1 MSLLSTLT
9 GGLFGKSP
17 AKNVKRASTPEAPVE
32 RRPAVKDSN
41 VQRKTGSIDS
51 LRKGSKPAPKAQRR
65 HSQVVEPNAQDL
77 IEIKEF
83 SGSIITAPSGMAPIS
98 QAQMQFV
105 ALLDFPN
112 APVLIVSKSNAKQHE
127 VSTAKSI
134 LRRKGFAWRKEFLV
148 GLDVVRSAYER
159 SGVFMGGSGEAPTQ
173 AVAME
178 KAFVDLL
185 SEAAALGSSDIH
197 IFVRRYEAE
206 VKFRVDNLLTSFK
219 DMTAIEASELCQAAF
234 NMADASDPTY
244 MPNEQQGA
252 RVNEAKLKSLN
263 FQGDVQSLRL
273 QFNPLAGGGRHMVA
287 RLLYNQK
294 VGSSDDVDTLGY
306 AKSQIDQIKKMRRRP
321 VGVNVISGPTGS
333 GKSTTLQRG
342 LTALM
347 REKPGL
353 ATLTIE
359 DPPEYI
365 IEGAAQIPV
374 TNAQTAEERS
384 EKFRAAIAG
393 ALRSDPNIIMIG
405 EIRDSSSAKLAFEAA
420 MTGHA
425 VWTTVHAN
433 DAVSIIDRLRDLD
446 VELFKLCDPSN
457 MSGLI
462 GQRLV
467 RRSVK
472 DKEISFEEGVE
483 RNFLSSDLV
492 EKLRVLCGDKIDGI
506 RFAGADASQSDYD
519 SHFSGRTVV
528 AEVILPDQ
536 EFLDLMRN
544 DSKAQAIKH
553 WQTNLEGMTMIE
565 HGLLRIMRGEVDPR
579 EIEANIGFIAEIE
592 DQRGAWIQERL
603 DRL

>member
-1 MSLLSTLT
+1 M
-9 GGLFGKSP
+9 
-17 AKNVKRASTPEAPVE
+17 
-32 RRPAVKDSN
+32 
-41 VQRKTGSIDS
+41 
-51 LRKGSKPAPKAQRR
+51 RKGGRPVQKVQHRQ
-65 HSQVVEPNAQDL
+65 SQVVEPSPEEL
-77 IEIKEF
+77 TEIKEF
-83 SGSIITAPSGMAPIS
+83 SGNIITSPSGMVPIS
-98 QAQMQFV
+98 PAQMQFV

-112 APVLIVSKSNAKQHE
+112 SPVLIVSKSNAKQHE
-127 VSTAKSI
+127 VSTAKSL
-134 LRRKGFAWRKEFLV
+134 LRRRGFTWRKEFLV

-159 SGVFMGGSGEAPTQ
+159 SGIFMGSSGEVPMQ

-178 KAFVDLL
+178 KAFINLL
-185 SEAAALGSSDIH
+185 SEAAALGTSDIH

-206 VKFRVDNLLTSFK
+206 VKFRVDNLLTRVK
-219 DMTAIEASELCQAAF
+219 DMTAIEASELCQSAF

-252 RVNEAKLKSLN
+252 RINEAKLKSLN
-263 FQGDVQSLRL
+263 FKGDVQSLRL

-294 VGSSDDVDTLGY
+294 VGSNDDVDTLGY
-306 AKSQIDQIKKMRRRP
+306 TKSQIDQIKKMRRRP

-347 REKPGL
+347 REKSGL

-374 TNAQTAEERS
+374 TNAQTAEERA

-405 EIRDSSSAKLAFEAA
+405 EIRDASSAKLAFEAA

-425 VWTTVHAN
+425 VWTTLHAN
-433 DAVSIIDRLRDLD
+433 DAVSIIDRLRDLN

-472 DKEISFEEGVE
+472 DREISFEEGVE
-483 RNFLSSDLV
+483 REFLPVELV
-492 EKLRVLCGDKIDGI
+492 KKIRVLCGDKTSGI
-506 RFAGADASQSDYD
+506 RFAGANELDPDYD
-519 SHFSGRTVV
+519 SYFSGRTVV
-528 AEVILPDQ
+528 AEVIVPDQ

-544 DSKAQAIKH
+544 DSKAKAIKH
-553 WQTNLEGMTMIE
+553 WQTNLEGLTMLE
-565 HGLLRIMRGEVDPR
+565 HGLLRVMRGEVDPR
-579 EIEANIGFIAEIE
+579 EIESNIGFISEIE
-592 DQRGAWIQERL
+592 DERGAWIRERL